1 MLFIIIL
8 VTAVLEFQHSSKQW
22 VIMCVVSAGSEEKSS
37 SSASEAEEKEDDAEA
52 PSFIMGK
59 RWPNE
64 RMDVSSVYYRTIP
77 ETPHLQQWT
86 FTELC
91 LKILQINVSEV
102 HSSFVLESDVQYL
115 VDIGKAECFSFI
127 GVLMIKLCDLDRF
140 DSVVNM

>member
-1 MLFIIIL
+1 MLFIIII

-64 RMDVSSVYYRTIP
+64 RMDVSRIYYRTIP

-86 FTELC
+86 FTQLC
-91 LKILQINVSEV
+91 LKILSAWVRCSTCEV
-102 HSSFVLESDVQYL
+102 DV
-115 VDIGKAECFSFI
+115 GKAECFSFI
-127 GVLMIKLCDLDRF
+127 GVLMVKLCDQDRF
-140 DSVVNM
+140 DSVVNVICF